1 MSHMIVFCTQDISI
15 QDEDTWA
22 QHGVKD
28 GSMMMMMGTAG
39 EVPVAPVQQTVFIE
53 DLDVNSQSAIVC
65 CFVLFMSYSCVDYHD
80 TRPRGL
86 LGWRTLATRA
96 TSMPRLSA
104 FSPFP
109 P

>member
-1 MSHMIVFCTQDISI
+1 MLRAQLFALTGVEPDRQKLMIKGKTVKVGAAVIDRALSHITTF

-65 CFVLFMSYSCVDYHD
+65 LG
-80 TRPRGL
+80 RPN
-86 LGWRTLATRA
+86 
-96 TSMPRLSA
+96 
-104 FSPFP
+104 
-109 P
+109 